1 MLILG
6 KKTFGLLIVGMALS
20 SCGFTFS
27 RSSSSLGSASS
38 ASTGL
43 SLSTGSSASTG
54 SSSSG
59 SSSSSI
65 STSQPDDAAL
75 VNSPEYLAFWN
86 CESDLR
92 MSLTFTA
99 RALADISYYGAREND
114 STFFDVYF
122 PAAFSLSLN
131 GTTYNYEE
139 VGVRMKGNTSRK
151 AFCDSDGTIT
161 RTAHFKVSFKATF
174 SDESYDLDDE
184 VKTYKKDWTGD
195 PSGLALRKNR
205 TLFGMEKID
214 LKYVPRNF
222 DPYCV
227 SQEVYVYDS
236 FRKEGIMAPRAN
248 LAAMEITDVV
258 SSLSY
263 VVEAVECIDKVFLKR
278 YYNKAESKGDL
289 YKCVYGPKG
298 PADLS
303 RDGTVERVE
312 DANGNNVGARIASG
326 RIGVE
331 DNINGYHPSYDLST
345 NDDEGNSGTFS
356 SMGILGYELDINDI
370 NGLESEEIKKQIAL
384 YKANR
389 EVFQYGE
396 YDQLESIY
404 EGPFSTKEVH
414 NGSKAFVSKT
424 LGVQSPHPSSQSLRV
439 EGLEPKAL
447 YSYGVRG
454 EAIDLKKFGAM
465 INYVSPVHIK
475 EDGGL
480 IALISRHKEMPIEK
494 VFGMVSG
501 SALAVGAVRLPPLW
515 NGTGYGKEVA
525 FLGDFGSRLYIVEKI
540 KK

>member
-356 SMGILGYELDINDI
+356 SMVNYINSIWDLVYNSGTTSLLEATLDVAEFLRFSAVSQLFGNPDDQRYNANNYYIYFLPSSGKAVYIPYDWDWSLGLDWSDDH
-370 NGLESEEIKKQIAL
+370 GMA
-384 YKANR
+384 
-389 EVFQYGE
+389 
-396 YDQLESIY
+396 
-404 EGPFSTKEVH
+404 
-414 NGSKAFVSKT
+414 SKT
-424 LGVQSPHPSSQSLRV
+424 ALDESKLTNNSPNV
-439 EGLEPKAL
+439 YYAT
-447 YSYGVRG
+447 
-454 EAIDLKKFGAM
+454 F
-465 INYVSPVHIK
+465 
-475 EDGGL
+475 
-480 IALISRHKEMPIEK
+480 
-494 VFGMVSG
+494 FVSG
-501 SALAVGAVRLPPLW
+501 STAYSKVSYRNAYLSAIASALADGLLDFSSYAALSGKMKYATDGEYSLVSSFMAAHKAVL
-515 NGTGYGKEVA
+515 
-525 FLGDFGSRLYIVEKI
+525 S
-540 KK
+540 